1 MIVTTFILYLVVLGL
16 INYLA
21 YRKGQRTPTEFSL
34 AGRNL
39 GWLTSGLSA
48 VSTQYSAWL
57 LLGWVGMAYK
67 MGLSVLWL
75 TIGIIPC
82 TAIGWFWMAKRLR
95 IESEKLGAITV
106 TEYLSKK
113 TKDKNAIL
121 ILGSIIGIIFMLLYI
136 ASQLVATGK
145 VFNSMFGIDYATGVV
160 LGAVIIGVYNL
171 LGGYRGDCYTDVFQG
186 FLMAITMIL
195 LPIWAIF
202 KIGGLGEFF
211 SQLSAYPQ
219 LLSPSG
225 GMTGLTLL
233 GLIFLV
239 PFGQLTMLGMPHVMK
254 RMMSMKN
261 PKNHRKTAL
270 SFGIPALILPVMG
283 LFIGWSAKLM
293 LLPLRDAEQALP
305 LLASAIFP
313 QVLTGMVTAGIMAAI
328 MSSADSQLLYAA
340 TEMGQ
345 NLFYRVFKKEAKP
358 ETTVKA
364 IKISVIILLLM
375 ALLLA
380 FKYTGLVFS
389 LIVFVAGGLTCA
401 FGVPVLMTLLSKK
414 VNKTGLISGMVLGT
428 VVAIVWKLLM
438 KPSFVTVVGMTPVGF
453 VTGIIITYVVSMV
466 TQKNE

>member
-1 MIVTTFILYLVVLGL
+1 
-16 INYLA
+16 
-21 YRKGQRTPTEFSL
+21 
-34 AGRNL
+34 
-39 GWLTSGLSA
+39 
-48 VSTQYSAWL
+48 
-57 LLGWVGMAYK
+57 
-67 MGLSVLWL
+67 
-75 TIGIIPC
+75 
-82 TAIGWFWMAKRLR
+82 
-95 IESEKLGAITV
+95 
-106 TEYLSKK
+106 
-113 TKDKNAIL
+113 
-121 ILGSIIGIIFMLLYI
+121 
-136 ASQLVATGK
+136 
-145 VFNSMFGIDYATGVV
+145 
-160 LGAVIIGVYNL
+160 
-171 LGGYRGDCYTDVFQG
+171 
-186 FLMAITMIL
+186 
-195 LPIWAIF
+195 
-202 KIGGLGEFF
+202 
-211 SQLSAYPQ
+211 
-219 LLSPSG
+219 
-225 GMTGLTLL
+225 
-233 GLIFLV
+233 
-239 PFGQLTMLGMPHVMK
+239 
-254 RMMSMKN
+254 MKN

-453 VTGIIITYVVSMV
+453 VTGIYF
-466 TQKNE
+466 KN